1 MDAIHDSNAVLKAT
15 VKDLYQTSGIAESIL
30 LIHRVIVVDLR
41 LVRTCATTGQ
51 ITKKHDLLRV
61 ARDIYC
67 TTGYGGHTTS
77 TRLGWF

>member
-1 MDAIHDSNAVLKAT
+1 VFDSNNVLMPWDKRKGLCRAKWI
-15 VKDLYQTSGIAESIL
+15 VESL
-30 LIHRVIVVDLR
+30 LLRRMDIVIDPQ

-67 TTGYGGHTTS
+67 TTRCMGHTTS
-77 TRLGWF
+77 TRLDWF